1 MIKELHLKN
10 WKSFDES
17 TLYIDP
23 LSILIGTNA
32 SGKSNVFDALQ
43 FLAKIATGH
52 TISKAI
58 DSSRGGAGWM
68 IYKKARETT
77 LTAVIETKSNQEYI
91 YEITLSFSE
100 DDKPLIKEESLSQ
113 NESGSTKKLFYTSP
127 DQADLS
133 SLYTHIY
140 RKESDDYV
148 EILYID
154 AQHSVLHNVKGVNLN
169 QELTQ
174 AVTEILNGLARITFI
189 DPIPLSMRGYAPL
202 SNVLQSDT
210 ANIAGVLA
218 KLKPDE
224 RDQVSEVMVKYL
236 SQLVE
241 QHITSV
247 WAEPV
252 GRLGSDA
259 MLYCEESWGEET
271 LLVDARGLSDG
282 TLRFLGIMTALLTA
296 KEGSLLLIEE
306 VDNGLHPSRAKVLV
320 EFLQKVSQE
329 RKVDV
334 LCTTHNP
341 AFLDAL
347 GNEMILFVS
356 LIYRDKETGASKI
369 TLLEDLGDLPKIMA
383 RGTLGK
389 VNTLGLLEKSV

>member
-10 WKSFDES
+10 WKSFGES

-52 TISKAI
+52 TISKSI
-58 DSSRGGAGWM
+58 DSARGGAAWM

-100 DDKPLIKEESLSQ
+100 DDKPLIKEESLTQ
-113 NESGSTKKLFYTSP
+113 NDLEKKLFYTSP
-127 DQADLS
+127 NQADLS

-140 RKESDDYV
+140 RKGSDDYV
-148 EILYID
+148 EILCLD
-154 AQHSVLHNVKGVNLN
+154 AQHSVLHNVKGLNLN

-174 AVTEILNGLARITFI
+174 VVTEILSGLAKITFI

-218 KLKPDE
+218 KLKSDE
-224 RDQVSEVMVKYL
+224 RDKVSEVMVKYL

-241 QHITSV
+241 QRITSV

-306 VDNGLHPSRAKVLV
+306 VDNGLHPSRVKVLFD
-320 EFLQKVSQE
+320 FLQKIGQE

-356 LIYRDKETGASKI
+356 LVYRDKETGESKI
-369 TLLEDLGDLPKIMA
+369 TLLEDLEDLPKIMA
-383 RGTLGK
+383 RGTLGQ
-389 VNTLGLLEKSV
+389 VNTAGLLEKSVQ